1 MKDYYNY
8 FIEYDEEANGYA
20 VYAYDPFYHQFMYK
34 GIFDNEDEAKEF
46 AEQVKIKRSENNR
59 T

>member
-1 MKDYYNY
+1 MSNSYKY

-46 AEQVKIKRSENNR
+46 AEQVKIKKG
-59 T
+59 